1 MSYFNDAS
9 SWEKYVLKMSYFI
22 IDNFLFLKYNESVLK
37 MS

>member
-1 MSYFNDAS
+1 MMPVVGK
-9 SWEKYVLKMSYFI
+9 KYVLKMSYFI